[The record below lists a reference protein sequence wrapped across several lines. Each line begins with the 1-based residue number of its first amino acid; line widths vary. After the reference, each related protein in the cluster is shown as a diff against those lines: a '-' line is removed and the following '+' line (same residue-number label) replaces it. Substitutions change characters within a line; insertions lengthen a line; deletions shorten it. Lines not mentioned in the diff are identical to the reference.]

1 MKSIELAT
9 GLSQSQRLVDM
20 LKVLALR
27 VLHLSL
33 QEHDVEDDV
42 VSGPAKP
49 KQRHD
54 KAAKAAVV
62 NVVQTLQVRVFL
74 RWLNGL
80 QALEV
85 RRLVATKGPGL
96 SSSWTM
102 PHQVKGRVCLFIS
115 PKRFSASY

>member
-1 MKSIELAT
+1 MKSTELAI
-9 GLSQSQRLVDM
+9 GLSQSQRLVDI

-27 VLHLSL
+27 VLHLGL

-74 RWLNGL
+74 RWLDGL

-85 RRLVATKGPGL
+85 RRLVAKKV
-96 SSSWTM
+96 S
-102 PHQVKGRVCLFIS
+102 R
-115 PKRFSASY
+115 PK